1 MLRGGF
7 PFVNTKKYNYIMEI
21 KKAAIFCNPSRSNC
35 TRTGILLSNAA
46 KERGIEVYFADYKA
60 PLNGLQMQTDIIF
73 SVGGDGTI
81 LKAART
87 AAAHNIK
94 VFGINAGHLG
104 FLSSAEESRL
114 NFEELF
120 DKIQNNTLLCQ
131 RRMMLEAAVIREGKK
146 VFCAPALNEA
156 AIKAVSA
163 RSIKLKAEY
172 GGSSVKDYTADGILV
187 ATPTGSTAYNLA
199 AGGPILSPDLEAFIL
214 TPICPHT
221 LNQRP
226 LVMPVSGKVKIKVLS
241 PSNQSDVVLSMDG
254 QITFRLKQ
262 GDEIMLAKYKNGVE
276 ILFPQDYDFFNIL
289 SIKLKWGS
297 R

>member
-1 MLRGGF
+1 MF
-7 PFVNTKKYNYIMEI
+7 WQNIYNYIMEI
-21 KKAAIFCNPSRSNC
+21 KKAAVFCNPSRGNC
-35 TRTGILLSNAA
+35 ARTGGILAKAA
-46 KERGIEVYFADYKA
+46 EKRDIVCYFADYNA
-60 PLNGLQMQTDIIF
+60 PLNGLQTETDIIF

-87 AAAHNIK
+87 AAGHNIK
-94 VFGINAGHLG
+94 IFGINAGHLG
-104 FLSSAEESRL
+104 FLSSVEESSL

-120 DKIQNNTLLCQ
+120 DKIKSGALLCQ
-131 RRMMLEAAVIREGKK
+131 RRMMLEATVIREGKK
-146 VFCAPALNEA
+146 IFSSPALNEA
-156 AIKAVSA
+156 VIKAVSA
-163 RSIKLKAEY
+163 RSIKLKAQY
-172 GGSSVKDYTADGILV
+172 GISSIKDYTADGILV
-187 ATPTGSTAYNLA
+187 ATPTGSSAYNLA

-226 LVMPVSGKVKIKVLS
+226 VVLPVCGKIKIKVLS
-241 PSNQSDVVLSMDG
+241 PANQSGVVLSMDG
-254 QITFRLKQ
+254 QITFPLRQ
-262 GDEIMLAKYKNGVE
+262 SDEIILSKYKNGVE

>member
-1 MLRGGF
+1 
-7 PFVNTKKYNYIMEI
+7 MEI
-21 KKAAIFCNPSRSNC
+21 KKAGIFCNPSRSNC
-35 TRTGILLSNAA
+35 AQVGGLLAKAAA
-46 KERGIEVYFADYKA
+46 KRGIECYFADYSA
-60 PLNGLQMQTDIIF
+60 PLDGLQLQTDIIF

-94 VFGINAGHLG
+94 IFGINAGHLG
-104 FLSSAEESRL
+104 FLSSAEEYGL
-114 NFEELF
+114 DFEGLF
-120 DKIQNNTLLCQ
+120 DKLQKDALLCQ
-131 RRMMLEAAVIREGKK
+131 RRIMTEAAVIREGKK
-146 VFCAPALNEA
+146 VFSSPALNEA

-163 RSIKLKAEY
+163 RSIKLQADY
-172 GGSSVKDYTADGILV
+172 GSSSIKEYTADGILL

-199 AGGPILSPDLEAFIL
+199 AGGPILAPDLEAFIL

-226 LVMPVSGKVKIKVLS
+226 LVLPADGKIKIKVLS
-241 PSNQSDVVLSMDG
+241 PAYQSDVVLSMDG
-254 QITFRLKQ
+254 QITFPLQQ
-262 GDEIMLAKYKNGVE
+262 GDEIILAKYKDGVE
-276 ILFPQDYDFFNIL
+276 ILFPREYDFFNIL

>member
-1 MLRGGF
+1 
-7 PFVNTKKYNYIMEI
+7 MEI

-35 TRTGILLSNAA
+35 ARTGGILA
-46 KERGIEVYFADYKA
+46 KAVQKMGIECYFADYNA
-60 PLNGLQMQTDIIF
+60 PLNGLQMMTDIIF

-81 LKAART
+81 LKASRT
-87 AAAHNIK
+87 AAANNIK

-104 FLSSAEESRL
+104 FLSSVEESRL
-114 NFEELF
+114 NFDELF
-120 DKIQNNTLLCQ
+120 DKIKNGALLCQ
-131 RRMMLEAAVIREGKK
+131 RRMMLEACVVREGKK
-146 VFCAPALNEA
+146 IFSSPALNEA
-156 AIKAVSA
+156 VIKAVSA

-172 GGSSVKDYTADGILV
+172 GTSSIKDYTADGILI

-199 AGGPILSPDLEAFIL
+199 AGGPIVSPDIEAFIL

-226 LVMPVSGKVKIKVLS
+226 VVLPAYGKIKVKVLS
-241 PSNQSDVVLSMDG
+241 PADQSDVVLSMDG
-254 QITFRLKQ
+254 QITFALKQ
-262 GDEIMLAKYKNGVE
+262 GDEISLSKYKNGVE